1 MATFSELL
9 EMLANPPE
17 DGLPEDIATQLQ
29 TEYDKGIQEYTESA
43 ASALERATA
52 ADTAREA
59 AEAAKLE
66 AQRHNARLLKSIPAN
81 DPGDDDPGQVD
92 TDTDPFGSGITLE
105 SMIEYK

>member
-81 DPGDDDPGQVD
+81 DPGDGEPGVSD
-92 TDTDPFGSGITLE
+92 HNTDPFESSVTIE
-105 SMIEYK
+105 SMTEYK